1 MSELVQ
7 EREAAPADKIIF
19 EGNDNMYDLS
29 YVQKQLLNR
38 ETGIL
43 GSSDSMKSAVILP
56 LVYVNQELS
65 ILFEVRSKTLSK
77 QPGEICF
84 PGGKIDPI
92 DENAQAAAVRE
103 LSEEIGIAIN
113 AVEIVA
119 PLDILVTPFRGII
132 YPFVGILKNLEDIKI
147 NPNEVDHI
155 FTVPLSF
162 FRNYQPQKH
171 TMRMKFETGEG
182 FPLKKIANNKQYS
195 TNRYSDFSES
205 FYYYKEYVI
214 WGLTARILT
223 HFIEIM
229 VQSDKKKDS

>member
-1 MSELVQ
+1 MFPNLFTLH
-7 EREAAPADKIIF
+7 DLN
-19 EGNDNMYDLS
+19 EGADNMYDLS
-29 YVQKQLLNR
+29 HVQKQLLNR

-65 ILFEVRSKTLSK
+65 ILFEVRSKTLTK

-92 DENAQAAAVRE
+92 DINAQAAAVRE

-113 AVEIVA
+113 AVEVVA

-132 YPFVGILKNLEDIKI
+132 YPFVGIFKNLEDVKI
-147 NPNEVDHI
+147 NPDEVDHI

-171 TMRMKFETGEG
+171 TMRMKFEPGEG
-182 FPLKKIANNKQYS
+182 FPLKKIASKYS
-195 TNRYSDFSES
+195 NTNRYSEYTES

-214 WGLTARILT
+214 WGLTARILSN
-223 HFIEIM
+223 FIEII
-229 VQSDKKKDS
+229 KPK